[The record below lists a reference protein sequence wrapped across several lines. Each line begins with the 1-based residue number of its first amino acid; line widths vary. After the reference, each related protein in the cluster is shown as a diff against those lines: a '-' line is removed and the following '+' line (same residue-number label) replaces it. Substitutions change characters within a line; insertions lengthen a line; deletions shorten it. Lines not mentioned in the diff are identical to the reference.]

1 MPVAFKVW
9 GHTRQTAF
17 LPPSPP
23 RRGPAI
29 LPGET
34 VQAHKCVIQFQ
45 VTIHASR
52 KMKQDKGKRV
62 IGEKSHIP
70 D

>member
-1 MPVAFKVW
+1 MGTYEADSIPA
-9 GHTRQTAF
+9 
-17 LPPSPP
+17 PPP